1 MPLAKWIPPA
11 LRQLAMTETAV
22 PRETTVIFTLD
33 KSSIIK
39 WMCKGL
45 VDNGLLAVSGSGCD
59 PEPLFVYFKAGY
71 LLSSCELRESL
82 ACHRASTPLGHSL
95 APRNLLSTSILRIS
109 LLFLG
114 GCDIVKKR
122 EVFT

>member
-33 KSSIIK
+33 KSSIK
-39 WMCKGL
+39 WMRKGL

-59 PEPLFVYFKAGY
+59 PETLFVYFKAGY
-71 LLSSCELRESL
+71 LLSSGKLRESL
-82 ACHRASTPLGHSL
+82 ACHRASTPLGYSL

-122 EVFT
+122 EVFI